1 MPATRIKPSDVK
13 RATAKK
19 PYRRAGAPPHNAAL
33 REELKQ
39 LMASISR
46 KLDNLEKSQDRLSI
60 KLGTS

>member
-1 MPATRIKPSDVK
+1 MPARIKPSHVK
-13 RATAKK
+13 LATAKK
-19 PYRRAGAPPHNAAL
+19 SYRKAGTPPHNAAL